1 MTRVTMVQ
9 KSSNGDAIISV
20 NMLARRFFVMSLADK
35 KTTYKGLG
43 CNFSKCPYP
52 HRQCKDC
59 LHKHSVNVIF

>member
-20 NMLARRFFVMSLADK
+20 NMLARRFFVMSLDGK
-35 KTTYKGLG
+35 KTTYNGLG
-43 CNFSKCPYP
+43 CRFLKCPYP

-59 LHKHSVNVIF
+59 LHKFSAYVVF